1 MNKRIAHFMTGA
13 LVFSV
18 LIVLIGCQAVFTFS
32 PVSFLQR
39 DPSKLS
45 LDQKKTYA
53 EDALASGDSDAMLAA
68 YNAIKDDATGST
80 DGELNLLAAKLA
92 MELSGVPDLLN
103 QVLSGDIDLSA
114 SGGSS
119 DFDALLAELNT
130 SFLVEAAGFYTD
142 ADTNGANLN
151 STDYL
156 LGAACILIESC
167 TDPLDLGTAAAQGE
181 QDAQDF
187 LMLGINALPDGD
199 PAKDILQGFWDFI
212 PQP

>member
-92 MELSGVPDLLN
+92 MELSGSKVH
-103 QVLSGDIDLSA
+103 STEARGSA
-114 SGGSS
+114 RRER
-119 DFDALLAELNT
+119 A
-130 SFLVEAAGFYTD
+130 
-142 ADTNGANLN
+142 
-151 STDYL
+151 
-156 LGAACILIESC
+156 ILPI
-167 TDPLDLGTAAAQGE
+167 
-181 QDAQDF
+181 
-187 LMLGINALPDGD
+187 
-199 PAKDILQGFWDFI
+199 
-212 PQP
+212 